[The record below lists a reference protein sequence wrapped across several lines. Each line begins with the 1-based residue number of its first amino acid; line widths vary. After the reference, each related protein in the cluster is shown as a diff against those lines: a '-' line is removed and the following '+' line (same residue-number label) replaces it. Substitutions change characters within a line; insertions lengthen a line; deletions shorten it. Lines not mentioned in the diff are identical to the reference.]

1 MNRIRH
7 ALGIALALSFAAAQ
21 ADTVTSSASSAASN
35 VVESLSTS
43 VSKSS
48 ESSTGDKKTA
58 QGPYRITQVAQVVE
72 RPGYVALTL
81 EPAAGQTQGFT
92 LTLAQ
97 GLAEQ
102 QGLATGQTIAVQHRS
117 YGLAFAKAVEAAPFL
132 LAVDDLLRRDFES
145 VKL

>member
-1 MNRIRH
+1 MHALRH
-7 ALGIALALSFAAAQ
+7 ANWVVLALLFVSVQAGAA
-21 ADTVTSSASSAASN
+21 TSSASSAASN

-48 ESSTGDKKTA
+48 ESSSGDKKTA

-81 EPAAGQTQGFT
+81 EPAAGQAQGFT
-92 LTLAQ
+92 LTLTQ
-97 GLAEQ
+97 GLAEE
-102 QGLATGQTIAVQHRS
+102 QGLVAGQTIAVQHRS